1 MPVFDSTLQTETTLL
16 AGVRLR
22 DMVARRLA
30 DIDLLPELRQ
40 TLLRLSAV
48 DEAWCGSEWQWAW
61 VIPAIQAAFGGEDL
75 PVQPFI
81 AAWTTMYAAIV
92 RLDHLQDGDAVDELL
107 RQSGR
112 TATQYNLVL
121 AYYVLASSLLDDLA
135 PDAFPLRRIR
145 RLYRLW
151 SDLILRTASGQQR
164 DLVIETVSD
173 TANLAAYHDLARAKT
188 GSTFA
193 LAFGGVATLMSDDQA
208 IIDACLVV
216 GDLFGALV
224 QYHDDVLDAAAQP
237 NATLTLPDTLAQAYP
252 EIAAGV
258 RTPQQFWSHLYQAY
272 RAYVEQVLTAV
283 PEQLAAAV
291 LALFVRAF
299 EQDSDTPGDMA

>member
-1 MPVFDSTLQTETTLL
+1 
-16 AGVRLR
+16 
-22 DMVARRLA
+22 
-30 DIDLLPELRQ
+30 
-40 TLLRLSAV
+40 
-48 DEAWCGSEWQWAW
+48 
-61 VIPAIQAAFGGEDL
+61 
-75 PVQPFI
+75 
-81 AAWTTMYAAIV
+81 
-92 RLDHLQDGDAVDELL
+92 
-107 RQSGR
+107 
-112 TATQYNLVL
+112 
-121 AYYVLASSLLDDLA
+121 
-135 PDAFPLRRIR
+135 
-145 RLYRLW
+145 
-151 SDLILRTASGQQR
+151 
-164 DLVIETVSD
+164 
-173 TANLAAYHDLARAKT
+173 RAKT